1 MFFAGRYHFNQTPQS
16 MRSELDMKDLEE
28 AEKSFRLLADTVLKL
43 RGTELAEDPEILKQL
58 EQFATAMSAYHKQ
71 LSALSGLCSEPQPMP
86 IIRPPLYL
94 VKR

>member
-1 MFFAGRYHFNQTPQS
+1 

-28 AEKSFRLLADTVLKL
+28 AAKSFRLLADTVLKL

-71 LSALSGLCSEPQPMP
+71 LSALSGLCSEPQPIP